1 MKKILFSILILALFL
16 FNACTKKEAVVK
28 SEPKKVTVILD
39 WVPNTNH
46 TGLYAALELGYF
58 KAESLDVKIMQ
69 PAEGGA
75 LGMTAAGQGD
85 FCISFQEEISFAR
98 TAESPLPIK
107 AVAAIIQHNTSG
119 FAFPKALKIN
129 SPKDFAGKTF
139 GGWGSPA
146 EKAVLEAVMKKDGG
160 DFSKLKIVELGTA
173 DFFSA
178 IRNGI
183 DIQSIFFGWTG
194 LEAQIRN
201 TEIGYLEAKTLD
213 ARLDYYTPLIAANEK
228 LLSTDPAMVK
238 KFLKAVSAGY
248 TFASQ
253 NPDSAVK
260 FLLKNAPETNPELA
274 LASQRFLAKE
284 YQADAAKWGVM
295 EKSRW
300 DNYAQFLTEYGLIS
314 KPFDSGAAFTNDF
327 LP

>member
-1 MKKILFSILILALFL
+1 MKKILFLTLIIALILVNSCA
-16 FNACTKKEAVVK
+16 KKESAIK
-28 SEPKKVTVILD
+28 SEPEKVTVILD

-58 KAESLDVKIMQ
+58 QAESLDVKIMQ

-98 TAESPLPIK
+98 TAESPLPVK

-119 FAFPKALKIN
+119 FAFPKTLKIN

-178 IRNGI
+178 IKNGI
-183 DIQSIFFGWTG
+183 DIQSIFYGWTG

-201 TEIGYLEAKTLD
+201 TEIGYLEAKVLD
-213 ARLDYYTPLIAANEK
+213 SRLDYYTPLIAANEK
-228 LLSTDPAMVK
+228 LLATNPRMVK

-248 TFASQ
+248 AFAIQ
-253 NPDSAVK
+253 NPDSAVN
-260 FLLKNAPETNPELA
+260 FLIKHAPETNPDLA

-284 YQADAAKWGVM
+284 YQAEATKWGVM

-300 DNYAQFLTEYGLIS
+300 DSYADFLREYGLIA
-314 KPFDSGAAFTNDF
+314 KPFDSEAAFTNEY